1 MKRRI
6 TSLCCLW
13 LLFFYVPTN
22 ADFVHATAKNPTV
35 EEYLKQQT
43 SDQQDEKKEEKAT
56 NELVE
61 DGGNSTSLSVFDVLK
76 MIFTLILVLGLLI
89 FLLKFLN
96 KKMKLPQETKYLQN
110 LGGISLGQNKSIQLV
125 KVGNR
130 ILIVGVGDTIELLQ
144 EINDEEEYKKII
156 DMQKETGNNAFEQNM
171 MRFILNN
178 HKQKGSEKTSFK
190 KELESLLKERR
201 EQMQR
206 LRQKGSKK

>member
-6 TSLCCLW
+6 TYLCCLW
-13 LLFFYVPTN
+13 LLFFYVPIN
-22 ADFVHATAKNPTV
+22 ADFVHAAVKNPTV

-61 DGGNSTSLSVFDVLK
+61 DGGNSTSLSVFDALK

-156 DMQKETGNNAFEQNM
+156 DMQKEPGNNSFEQNM

>member
-1 MKRRI
+1 LKRRI
-6 TSLCCLW
+6 TYLCCLW
-13 LLFFYVPTN
+13 LLFFYVPIN
-22 ADFVHATAKNPTV
+22 ADFVHAAAKNPTV

-61 DGGNSTSLSVFDVLK
+61 DGGNSTSLSVFDALK

-156 DMQKETGNNAFEQNM
+156 DMQKEPGNNSFEQNM

>member
-6 TSLCCLW
+6 TYLCCLW
-13 LLFFYVPTN
+13 LLFFYVPIN
-22 ADFVHATAKNPTV
+22 ADFVHAAAKNPTV

-76 MIFTLILVLGLLI
+76 MIFTLIFVLGLLI

-156 DMQKETGNNAFEQNM
+156 DMQKELGNNSFEQNM

>member
-1 MKRRI
+1 LKRRI
-6 TSLCCLW
+6 TYLCCLW
-13 LLFFYVPTN
+13 LLFFYVPIN
-22 ADFVHATAKNPTV
+22 ADFVHAAAKNPTV

-156 DMQKETGNNAFEQNM
+156 DMQKEPGNNSFEQNM

>member
-6 TSLCCLW
+6 TYLCCLW
-13 LLFFYVPTN
+13 LLFFYVPIN
-22 ADFVHATAKNPTV
+22 ADFVHAAVKNPTV

-156 DMQKETGNNAFEQNM
+156 DMQKEPGNNSFEQNM

>member
-1 MKRRI
+1 LKRRI
-6 TSLCCLW
+6 TYLCCLW
-13 LLFFYVPTN
+13 LLFFYVPIN
-22 ADFVHATAKNPTV
+22 ADFVHAAVKNPTV

-61 DGGNSTSLSVFDVLK
+61 DGGNSTSLSVFDALK

-156 DMQKETGNNAFEQNM
+156 DMQKEPGNNSFEQNM

>member
-6 TSLCCLW
+6 TYLCCLW
-13 LLFFYVPTN
+13 LLFFYVPIN
-22 ADFVHATAKNPTV
+22 ADFVHAAAKNPTV

-156 DMQKETGNNAFEQNM
+156 DMQKEPGNNSFEQNM

>member
-1 MKRRI
+1 MKRCI
-6 TSLCCLW
+6 TYLCCLW
-13 LLFFYVPTN
+13 LLFFYVPIN
-22 ADFVHATAKNPTV
+22 ADFVHAAAKNPTV

-156 DMQKETGNNAFEQNM
+156 DMQKEPGNNSFEQNM

-178 HKQKGSEKTSFK
+178 KQKGSEKTSFK

>member
-6 TSLCCLW
+6 TYLCCLW
-13 LLFFYVPTN
+13 LLFFYVPIN
-22 ADFVHATAKNPTV
+22 ADFVHAAVKNPTV

-61 DGGNSTSLSVFDVLK
+61 DGGNSTSLSVFDALK

-156 DMQKETGNNAFEQNM
+156 DMQKEPGNNAFEQNM